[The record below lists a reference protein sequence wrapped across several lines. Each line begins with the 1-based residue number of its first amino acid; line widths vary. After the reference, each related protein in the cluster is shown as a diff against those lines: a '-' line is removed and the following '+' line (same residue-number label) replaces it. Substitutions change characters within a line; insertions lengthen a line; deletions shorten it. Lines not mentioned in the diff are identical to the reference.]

1 MLANQEWGGA
11 VRGEGRGR
19 AAGRGGRATC
29 VAMEM
34 GSMIIESA
42 ARCSLGTPL
51 DMSSSGARASKA
63 ASGALTV
70 SSTSASERTAGSC
83 STSHISL

>member
-1 MLANQEWGGA
+1 M
-11 VRGEGRGR
+11 
-19 AAGRGGRATC
+19 RGGGGGGGGGGGVTC
-29 VAMEM
+29 VAMET

-51 DMSSSGARASKA
+51 DMSSSGASASKA

-70 SSTSASERTAGSC
+70 SSTSASERTAGSW